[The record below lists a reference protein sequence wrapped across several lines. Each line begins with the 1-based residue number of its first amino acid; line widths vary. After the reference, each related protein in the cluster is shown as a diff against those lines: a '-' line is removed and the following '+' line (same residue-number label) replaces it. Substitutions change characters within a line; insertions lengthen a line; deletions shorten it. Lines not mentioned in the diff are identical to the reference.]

1 MHDYRLKSEQNYKI
15 KIPIYENINFKT
27 NLDDHLS
34 KALKQNKKGI
44 ITHENNL
51 PLEGNST
58 TERKTIDILKDYPD
72 SHEVDDTSVDM
83 KTNIGEENITIK
95 TAHNFNTHVSD
106 LKFIL
111 NNSKYEIDILNS
123 HNKMMDDTKRD
134 FSQIEEKKS
143 EKNSKIIAD
152 KDKDKEKDK
161 EIKDNDNE
169 KIEDKKINEIS
180 DKKNDETI
188 KNEEANKI
196 NDFNYNNNNNYNYNY
211 LADTF
216 NYEDNFNEFDYSAF
230 REIYFKEVIQY
241 KKRKYRSDYEAY
253 IKNIVFH
260 TKVIYEEKECILLL
274 NKEFL
279 YILKN
284 EKRNDEKDEEQ
295 KKLKS
300 NNNPEQSLLC
310 RLQKD
315 EPNNIDK
322 NTLKI
327 DYELSHPLL
336 CLNFNLLSCKLL
348 LNKNNN
354 NNENINFEIKIL
366 ILGSS
371 KIISII
377 FQNYEIYQKFAYKI
391 GSMIRNSDG
400 YKRNKLGLSLRNED
414 FYKDTYIN
422 LKYFESTVKTGDL
435 LLFRSYECL
444 PNCQRFF
451 TRDQYDHVCLIIKN
465 GQEIQLFES
474 NSGDNCNILKWD
486 KFKRNLYNLAFK
498 KVVLR
503 RLNMEEE
510 DPIKLKENQETFQ
523 QSSLK
528 FVENIN
534 KKKYSMSIL
543 KMIFDTKPQEYEIKG
558 EWDKSKGFCCSALVA
573 AFYLNNGIMR
583 LKKSVHCVKP
593 GDFDQDKN
601 KLIFE
606 PGYSFGP
613 EKILEF
619 SA

>member
-1 MHDYRLKSEQNYKI
+1 MHDYRLNSDLNYKI
-15 KIPIYENINFKT
+15 KIPIYENMDKNI

-34 KALKQNKKGI
+34 QALKKNKKGI
-44 ITHENNL
+44 ITNEKNL

-58 TERKTIDILKDYPD
+58 TERKTIDILKDCPD
-72 SHEVDDTSVDM
+72 SQEVDDTSVDM

-95 TAHNFNTHVSD
+95 TTHNFNTHVSN

-123 HNKMMDDTKRD
+123 HNKIMDDTKRD

-143 EKNSKIIAD
+143 EKNSKIKSD
-152 KDKDKEKDK
+152 KDKDMNMDKEINDKDK
-161 EIKDNDNE
+161 EESEN
-169 KIEDKKINEIS
+169 KKINEIS

-188 KNEEANKI
+188 KEEANKI
-196 NDFNYNNNNNYNYNY
+196 NDYNDNY
-211 LADTF
+211 LPDTF
-216 NYEDNFNEFDYSAF
+216 NYEDDFNEFDYAAF
-230 REIYFKEVIQY
+230 REMYFKEVVQY
-241 KKRKYRSDYEAY
+241 KKRKYRSDYETY

-274 NKEFL
+274 NKEFF

-284 EKRNDEKDEEQ
+284 EKGNDEKDEDQ
-295 KKLKS
+295 NKPKS
-300 NNNPEQSLLC
+300 NNNPEQSLLH
-310 RLQKD
+310 RIQED
-315 EPNNIDK
+315 ETNNIDK

-348 LNKNNN
+348 LNKNNIN
-354 NNENINFEIKIL
+354 NNKKNTNFEIKIL

-371 KIISII
+371 KVISFI
-377 FQNYEIYQKFAYKI
+377 FKNYEIYQKFAYKI
-391 GSMIRNSDG
+391 GSMIHNSDG

-503 RLNMEEE
+503 RLNIEEE
-510 DPIKLKENQETFQ
+510 DPIKLKENQDLFQ

-528 FVENIN
+528 FVEKIN
-534 KKKYSMSIL
+534 KKKYSMSIF
-543 KMIFDTKPQEYEIKG
+543 KMVFDTKPQEYEIKG

-619 SA
+619 ST

>member
-27 NLDDHLS
+27 NLDDHLGQFI
-34 KALKQNKKGI
+34 KQNKKGI

-51 PLEGNST
+51 PMEGNST

-95 TAHNFNTHVSD
+95 TTHNFNTHVSD
-106 LKFIL
+106 LKFIF
-111 NNSKYEIDILNS
+111 NNSKIDIDFLNS
-123 HNKMMDDTKRD
+123 HNKIMDDTKKD

-143 EKNSKIIAD
+143 EKNSKIILD
-152 KDKDKEKDK
+152 KGKDKGV
-161 EIKDNDNE
+161 KDNDNE
-169 KIEDKKINEIS
+169 KIEDSKINEIS
-180 DKKNDETI
+180 YKKNDETI

-196 NDFNYNNNNNYNYNY
+196 NDFNYNYNY

-230 REIYFKEVIQY
+230 REMYFKEVIQY
-241 KKRKYRSDYEAY
+241 KKRQFKSNYESY
-253 IKNIVFH
+253 IKTIVFH

-284 EKRNDEKDEEQ
+284 EKRNDEKDEDQ
-295 KKLKS
+295 KKPKN
-300 NNNPEQSLLC
+300 NNNPEQSLLY
-310 RLQKD
+310 RLEKD
-315 EPNNIDK
+315 ELNNIER
-322 NTLKI
+322 NNLKI

-348 LNKNNN
+348 LNKNNINN
-354 NNENINFEIKIL
+354 NNENTNFEIKIL

-371 KIISII
+371 NVISFTI
-377 FQNYEIYQKFAYKI
+377 QNNEIYQKFAYKI
-391 GSMIRNSDG
+391 GSMIHNSDG
-400 YKRNKLGLSLRNED
+400 YKKNKLGLSLRNEN

-465 GQEIQLFES
+465 GQEISLFES

-503 RLNMEEE
+503 RLNFEEA
-510 DPIKLKENQETFQ
+510 DPIKLKENQEEFQ

-573 AFYLNNGIMR
+573 AFYLNNGIMK
-583 LKKSVHCVKP
+583 LEKSVHCVRP

-619 SA
+619 ST

>member
-27 NLDDHLS
+27 NLDDHLGQFI
-34 KALKQNKKGI
+34 KQNKKGI

-51 PLEGNST
+51 PMEGNST

-95 TAHNFNTHVSD
+95 TTHNFNTHVSD
-106 LKFIL
+106 LKFIF
-111 NNSKYEIDILNS
+111 NNSKIDIDFLNS
-123 HNKMMDDTKRD
+123 HNKIMDDTKKD

-143 EKNSKIIAD
+143 EKNSKIILD
-152 KDKDKEKDK
+152 KGKDKGV
-161 EIKDNDNE
+161 KDNDNE
-169 KIEDKKINEIS
+169 KIEDSKINEIS
-180 DKKNDETI
+180 YKKNDETI

-196 NDFNYNNNNNYNYNY
+196 NDFNYNYNY

-230 REIYFKEVIQY
+230 REMYFKEVIQY
-241 KKRKYRSDYEAY
+241 KKRQFKSNYESY
-253 IKNIVFH
+253 IKTIVFH

-284 EKRNDEKDEEQ
+284 EKRNDEKGENQ
-295 KKLKS
+295 KKPKN
-300 NNNPEQSLLC
+300 NNNPEQSLLY
-310 RLQKD
+310 RLEKD
-315 EPNNIDK
+315 ELNNIDR

-348 LNKNNN
+348 LNKNNINN
-354 NNENINFEIKIL
+354 NNENTNFEIKIL

-371 KIISII
+371 NVISFTIH
-377 FQNYEIYQKFAYKI
+377 NNEIYQKFAYKI
-391 GSMIRNSDG
+391 GSMIHNSDG
-400 YKRNKLGLSLRNED
+400 YKKNKLGLSLRNEN

-465 GQEIQLFES
+465 EQEIALFES

-503 RLNMEEE
+503 RLNFEET
-510 DPIKLKENQETFQ
+510 DPIKLKENQEEFQ

-558 EWDKSKGFCCSALVA
+558 EWDKSKGFCCSALIA
-573 AFYLNNGIMR
+573 AFYLNNGIMK
-583 LKKSVHCVKP
+583 LEKSVHCVRP

-619 SA
+619 ST

>member
-27 NLDDHLS
+27 NLDDHLGQFI
-34 KALKQNKKGI
+34 KQNKKGI

-51 PLEGNST
+51 PMEGNST

-95 TAHNFNTHVSD
+95 TTHNFNTHVSD
-106 LKFIL
+106 LKFIF
-111 NNSKYEIDILNS
+111 NNSKIDIDFLNS
-123 HNKMMDDTKRD
+123 HNKIMDDTKKD

-143 EKNSKIIAD
+143 EKNSKIILD
-152 KDKDKEKDK
+152 KGKDKGV
-161 EIKDNDNE
+161 KDNDNE
-169 KIEDKKINEIS
+169 KIEDSKINEIS
-180 DKKNDETI
+180 YKKNDETI

-196 NDFNYNNNNNYNYNY
+196 NDFNYNYNY

-230 REIYFKEVIQY
+230 REMYFKEVIQY
-241 KKRKYRSDYEAY
+241 KKRQFKSNYESY
-253 IKNIVFH
+253 IKTIVFH

-284 EKRNDEKDEEQ
+284 EKRNDEKDEDQ
-295 KKLKS
+295 KKPKN
-300 NNNPEQSLLC
+300 NNNPEQSLLY
-310 RLQKD
+310 RLEKD
-315 EPNNIDK
+315 ELNNIER
-322 NTLKI
+322 NNLKI

-348 LNKNNN
+348 LNKNNINN
-354 NNENINFEIKIL
+354 NNENTNFEIKIL

-371 KIISII
+371 NVISFTI
-377 FQNYEIYQKFAYKI
+377 QNNEIYQKFAYKI
-391 GSMIRNSDG
+391 GSMIHNSDG
-400 YKRNKLGLSLRNED
+400 YKKNKLGLSLRNEN

-465 GQEIQLFES
+465 GQEIALFES

-503 RLNMEEE
+503 RLNFEET
-510 DPIKLKENQETFQ
+510 DPIKLKENQEEFQ

-573 AFYLNNGIMR
+573 AFYLNNGIMK
-583 LKKSVHCVKP
+583 LEKSVHCVRP

-619 SA
+619 ST

>member
-27 NLDDHLS
+27 NIDDHLGQFI
-34 KALKQNKKGI
+34 KQNKKGI
-44 ITHENNL
+44 INHENNL
-51 PLEGNST
+51 PMEGNST

-95 TAHNFNTHVSD
+95 TSHNFNTHVSD
-106 LKFIL
+106 LKFIF
-111 NNSKYEIDILNS
+111 NNSKIDIDILNS
-123 HNKMMDDTKRD
+123 HNKIMDDTKKD

-143 EKNSKIIAD
+143 EKNSKIILD
-152 KDKDKEKDK
+152 KGKDKGV
-161 EIKDNDNE
+161 KDNDNE
-169 KIEDKKINEIS
+169 KIEDSKINEIS
-180 DKKNDETI
+180 YKKNDETI

-196 NDFNYNNNNNYNYNY
+196 NDFNYNYNY

-230 REIYFKEVIQY
+230 REMYFKEVIQY
-241 KKRKYRSDYEAY
+241 KKRQFKSNYESY
-253 IKNIVFH
+253 IKTIVFH

-284 EKRNDEKDEEQ
+284 EKRNDEKDEDQ
-295 KKLKS
+295 KKPKN
-300 NNNPEQSLLC
+300 NNNPEQSLLY
-310 RLQKD
+310 RLEKD
-315 EPNNIDK
+315 ELNNIDR

-348 LNKNNN
+348 LNKNNINN
-354 NNENINFEIKIL
+354 NNENTNFEIKIL

-371 KIISII
+371 NVISFTI
-377 FQNYEIYQKFAYKI
+377 QNNEIYQKFAYKI
-391 GSMIRNSDG
+391 GSMIHNSDG
-400 YKRNKLGLSLRNED
+400 YKKNKLGLSLRNEN

-465 GQEIQLFES
+465 EQEIALFES

-503 RLNMEEE
+503 RLNFEET
-510 DPIKLKENQETFQ
+510 DPIKLKENQEEFQ

-573 AFYLNNGIMR
+573 AFYLNNGIMK
-583 LKKSVHCVKP
+583 LEKSVHCVRP

-619 SA
+619 ST

>member
-15 KIPIYENINFKT
+15 KIPIYENINFRT

-34 KALKQNKKGI
+34 QFLKPNKKGI
-44 ITHENNL
+44 INHENNL
-51 PLEGNST
+51 PMEGNST

-72 SHEVDDTSVDM
+72 IHEVDDTSVDM

-95 TAHNFNTHVSD
+95 TTHNFNTHVSD
-106 LKFIL
+106 LKFIF
-111 NNSKYEIDILNS
+111 NNSKIDIDILNS
-123 HNKMMDDTKRD
+123 HNKIMDDTKKD
-134 FSQIEEKKS
+134 FSQFEEKKS
-143 EKNSKIIAD
+143 EKNSKIILD
-152 KDKDKEKDK
+152 KDK

-169 KIEDKKINEIS
+169 KIEDKNINEIS

-196 NDFNYNNNNNYNYNY
+196 NDFNYNYNY

-230 REIYFKEVIQY
+230 REMYFKEVIQY
-241 KKRKYRSDYEAY
+241 KKRQFKSNYESY
-253 IKNIVFH
+253 IKTIVFH
-260 TKVIYEEKECILLL
+260 TKIIYEEKECILLL

-284 EKRNDEKDEEQ
+284 EKRNDEKDEDQ
-295 KKLKS
+295 KKPKN
-300 NNNPEQSLLC
+300 NNNPEQSLLY
-310 RLQKD
+310 RLEKD
-315 EPNNIDK
+315 ELNNIDR

-348 LNKNNN
+348 LNKNNINN
-354 NNENINFEIKIL
+354 NNENTNFEIKIL

-371 KIISII
+371 NVISFTI
-377 FQNYEIYQKFAYKI
+377 QNYEIYQKFAYKI
-391 GSMIRNSDG
+391 GSMIYNSDG
-400 YKRNKLGLSLRNED
+400 YKKNKLGLSLRNEN

-465 GQEIQLFES
+465 GQEISLFES

-503 RLNMEEE
+503 RLNFEET
-510 DPIKLKENQETFQ
+510 DPIKLKENQEEFQ

-573 AFYLNNGIMR
+573 AFYLNNGIMK
-583 LKKSVHCVKP
+583 LEKSVHCVRP

-619 SA
+619 ST

>member
-1 MHDYRLKSEQNYKI
+1 MHDYRLRSEQNYKI
-15 KIPIYENINFKT
+15 RIPIYENMNVKP

-34 KALKQNKKGI
+34 KVLKQNKKGI
-44 ITHENNL
+44 ITQENNL
-51 PLEGNST
+51 PQDGNNT

-72 SHEVDDTSVDM
+72 SHDVDDTSVDV
-83 KTNIGEENITIK
+83 KTNLGEENITIK
-95 TAHNFNTHVSD
+95 TTHNFTTHVSD

-111 NNSKYEIDILNS
+111 NSSKYEIDILNS
-123 HNKMMDDTKRD
+123 NNKMMDDTKKD

-143 EKNSKIIAD
+143 EKNCKVIPDKDKNKI
-152 KDKDKEKDK
+152 KDKDKE
-161 EIKDNDNE
+161 EN
-169 KIEDKKINEIS
+169 EDKKFNEIS
-180 DKKNDETI
+180 DKKNDEAI
-188 KNEEANKI
+188 KKEEVNKI
-196 NDFNYNNNNNYNYNY
+196 NDYNYNYNNNYI
-211 LADTF
+211 DTLY
-216 NYEDNFNEFDYSAF
+216 YEDGFNEFDYSAF
-230 REIYFKEVIQY
+230 REMYFKEVMEY
-241 KKRKYRSDYEAY
+241 KKRKYKKDYDTY
-253 IKNIVFH
+253 MKTIVFH
-260 TKVIYEEKECILLL
+260 TKIIYEEKECILLL

-284 EKRNDEKDEEQ
+284 EKKNNEKVEEQ
-295 KKLKS
+295 KKTKYNN
-300 NNNPEQSLLC
+300 NNNPEQSLLY
-310 RLQKD
+310 RLQND

-322 NTLKI
+322 NALKI

-348 LNKNNN
+348 LNKNNIN
-354 NNENINFEIKIL
+354 NNNNGNSNYEIKIL

-371 KIISII
+371 KIISFII
-377 FQNYEIYQKFAYKI
+377 KDYEIYQKFAYKI
-391 GSMIRNSDG
+391 GSMIHNSDG
-400 YKRNKLGLSLRNED
+400 NKRNKLGLSLRNED
-414 FYKDTYIN
+414 FCKDTYIN

-451 TRDQYDHVCLIIKN
+451 TRDQYDHVCVIIKN
-465 GQEIQLFES
+465 GQEIELFES
-474 NSGDNCNILKWD
+474 NSGDNCNLLKWD

-498 KVVLR
+498 KVALR
-503 RLNMEEE
+503 RLNIEEE
-510 DPIKLKENQETFQ
+510 DPIKLKENQEVFQ

-543 KMIFDTKPQEYEIKG
+543 KMIFDTKPKEYEIKG
-558 EWDKSKGFCCSALVA
+558 EWDQSEGFCCSALVA

-583 LKKSVHCVKP
+583 LEKSVHCVRP

-619 SA
+619 ST

>member
-1 MHDYRLKSEQNYKI
+1 M
-15 KIPIYENINFKT
+15 
-27 NLDDHLS
+27 
-34 KALKQNKKGI
+34 
-44 ITHENNL
+44 
-51 PLEGNST
+51 EGNST

-95 TAHNFNTHVSD
+95 TSHNFNTHVSD
-106 LKFIL
+106 LKFIF
-111 NNSKYEIDILNS
+111 NNSKIDIDILNS
-123 HNKMMDDTKRD
+123 HNKIMDDTKKD

-143 EKNSKIIAD
+143 EKNSKIILD
-152 KDKDKEKDK
+152 KGKDKGV
-161 EIKDNDNE
+161 KDNDNE
-169 KIEDKKINEIS
+169 KIEDSKINEIS
-180 DKKNDETI
+180 YKKNDETI

-196 NDFNYNNNNNYNYNY
+196 NDFNYNYNY

-230 REIYFKEVIQY
+230 REMYFKEVIQY
-241 KKRKYRSDYEAY
+241 KKRQFKSNYESY
-253 IKNIVFH
+253 IKTIVFH

-284 EKRNDEKDEEQ
+284 EKRHDEKDEDQ
-295 KKLKS
+295 KKPKN
-300 NNNPEQSLLC
+300 NNNPEQSLLY
-310 RLQKD
+310 RLEKD
-315 EPNNIDK
+315 ELNNIDR

-348 LNKNNN
+348 LNKNNINN
-354 NNENINFEIKIL
+354 NNENTNFEIKIL

-371 KIISII
+371 NVISFTI
-377 FQNYEIYQKFAYKI
+377 QNNEIYQKFAYKI
-391 GSMIRNSDG
+391 GSMIHNSDG
-400 YKRNKLGLSLRNED
+400 YKKNKLGLSLRNEN

-465 GQEIQLFES
+465 EQEIALFES

-503 RLNMEEE
+503 RLNFEET
-510 DPIKLKENQETFQ
+510 DPIKLKENQEEFQ

-573 AFYLNNGIMR
+573 AFYLNNGIMK
-583 LKKSVHCVKP
+583 LEKSVHCVRP

-619 SA
+619 ST